1 MATETDPASEHT
13 GRTSQPGLDGELTD
27 ALVRSRRYFTR
38 AEVSKD
44 LRTLRKKGG
53 RRADDFYRDRWSHD
67 KVVRSTHGVNCTGSC
82 SWKVYVKD
90 GIITWEA
97 QQTDYPSVG
106 PDSPEYEPRGCP
118 RGAAFSWYTYSPTRV
133 RYPYVRGVLLAM
145 YREAKARLG
154 DPVAAWADIVS
165 DPERSRTYKAARGK
179 GGLVRA
185 SWDEA
190 VEMVAAAHVHTIKE
204 YGPDRLAGFSP
215 IPAMS
220 MVSHAAGA
228 RFYSLLGGV
237 MLSFYDWYAD
247 LPVASPQVFGDQT
260 DVPESGDWWDAGYLI
275 MWGSNL
281 PVTRTP
287 DAHWMVE
294 ARYRGQKV
302 VAVSPDYADNVK
314 FADEWLPAQP
324 GTDGALAMAMGHVVL
339 KEFFVD
345 RRTPYFEEYVKRFT
359 DLPFLVALDEVAGE
373 PGTYAPGKFL
383 TAADLGGAHAEAEHP
398 EFRTVLLDAEGRP
411 VVPNG
416 TLGDR
421 FGEGGAGKWNLELG
435 DIDPLLSAEGG
446 DEAPVTVRLPRFD
459 APDGGAG
466 LLRRGVP
473 VRRIAGRPVTT
484 VFDLL
489 LAQYGVGRPG
499 LPGRWP
505 TSYEDADEP
514 YTPAWQSAIT
524 GVDAERAARIAR
536 EFAAN
541 AEESRG
547 RSMIVMGAG
556 TNHWFHSD
564 TIYRAFLTLTT
575 LTGCQGVNGGGWA
588 HYVGQE
594 KVRPLTGYSALAT
607 ASDWNRPAR
616 QMIQTA
622 YWYLHG
628 DQFRYDPFSAD
639 ALAAAGTEGRTGRPA
654 GTEEPAGHDG
664 RDGTAT
670 DGPDGVAAD
679 GDAAAGADGPSGAAP
694 GGPFAGLS
702 TADVIAASAR
712 MGWMPSYPTFDRNP
726 LDLADEAEA
735 AGRPVAEHIVDEL
748 TSGRLGFA
756 GEDPDAPEN
765 FPRVL
770 TVWRANLL
778 GSSAKG
784 NEYFLKHLLGTD
796 HSVRAAE
803 APPEARPRDVVWREE
818 APTGKLD
825 LLLTLDFRM
834 TSTTVFSDVV
844 LPAATWYEKHDL
856 SSTDMHPFVHA
867 FNPAI
872 APPWQTRT
880 DWDAFVTL
888 ARAFSTL
895 AATHLGV
902 RKDVV
907 AAPLLHDTPDELA
920 NPHGRVRDWKAGE
933 CEPEPGRTMPKL
945 LTVERDYAAVAD
957 RMTALGPLLDTLGA
971 TTKGITYKLD
981 SELEYLRHKNGTVRG
996 GAAAGRPALARD
1008 VHACETILALSG
1020 TTNGHLATQG
1030 FHTLEARTGT
1040 RLADLAAEHE
1050 GKRITF
1056 ADTQAA
1062 PVPVI
1067 TSPEWSGSE
1076 TGGRRY
1082 SPFTVNVERG
1092 KPWHTL
1098 TGRQHFYLDHD
1109 WMAALGEQLPVY
1121 RPPLN
1126 MHALF
1131 GEPRIGETGE
1141 LGVTVRYLTP
1151 HNKWSIHSEYQDNLF
1166 MLSLSRGGPT
1176 IWMSTQ
1182 DAAKVGVRDNDWI
1195 EAVNRNGVVAARAIV
1210 SHRMPEGTVY
1220 MYHAQDRLI
1229 DVPRTETTGRR
1240 GGIHNSLTR
1249 LLIKPSH
1256 LIGGYAQLSYAFNY
1270 LGPTGNQRDEVTV
1283 IRRRTDQEVEY

>member
-1 MATETDPASEHT
+1 MSIDERPAEDESPA
-13 GRTSQPGLDGELTD
+13 RLDDDLTN
-27 ALVRSRRYFTR
+27 ALVRTRRFFGSGQ
-38 AEVSKD
+38 VSDD
-44 LRTLRKKGG
+44 LRTLTKVGG
-53 RRADDFYRDRWSHD
+53 READSFYRDRWSYD

-106 PDSPEYEPRGCP
+106 PDRPEYEPRGCP

-133 RYPYVRGVLLAM
+133 RYPYVRGVLLEM
-145 YREAKARLG
+145 YREARGRLG
-154 DPVAAWADIVS
+154 DPVEAWASIVEDGAS
-165 DPERSRTYKAARGK
+165 ARRYKSARGR

-185 SWDEA
+185 TWPE
-190 VEMVAAAHVHTIKE
+190 VTELVAAAHVYTIKK

-228 RFYSLLGGV
+228 RFYNLIGGA

-287 DAHWMVE
+287 DAHWMAE

-302 VAVSPDYADNVK
+302 IAVSPDYADNVK
-314 FADEWLPAQP
+314 FADEWLPAAP
-324 GTDGALAMAMGHVVL
+324 GTDGALAMAMGHVIL
-339 KEFFVD
+339 REFFVD
-345 RRTPYFEEYVKRFT
+345 RTVEYFTNYVKRFT
-359 DLPFLVALDEVAGE
+359 DLPFLVTLDEN
-373 PGTYAPGKFL
+373 PDGTYRPGKML
-383 TAADLGGAHAEAEHP
+383 TAAELDSTVDNGA
-398 EFRTVLLDAEGRP
+398 FKTVLLDAAGQP

-416 TLGDR
+416 SLGFR
-421 FGEGGAGKWNLELG
+421 FGEPGAGRWNLDLG
-435 DIDPLLSAEGG
+435 AVDPLLSAAG
-446 DEAPVTVRLPRFD
+446 DDSTPVEVTLPRFD
-459 APDGGAG
+459 DASGAARTM
-466 LLRRGVP
+466 RRGVP
-473 VRRIAGRPVTT
+473 GRRIAGRLVTT
-484 VFDLL
+484 VYDLL
-489 LAQYGVGRPG
+489 LAQYGVAREG
-499 LPGRWP
+499 LPGVWP
-505 TSYEDADEP
+505 TGLDDPDQP
-514 YTPAWQSAIT
+514 YTPAWQESIT
-524 GVDAERAARIAR
+524 GLNAGTVARIAR

-564 TIYRAFLTLTT
+564 TIYRSFLTLTT

-594 KVRPLTGYSALAT
+594 KVRPITGYNVLAT
-607 ASDWNRPAR
+607 ASDWSRPGR

-622 YWYLHG
+622 YWYLHS
-628 DQFRYDPFSAD
+628 DQFRYDPFSAATLSASTQD
-639 ALAAAGTEGRTGRPA
+639 SGAFVGRT
-654 GTEEPAGHDG
+654 
-664 RDGTAT
+664 
-670 DGPDGVAAD
+670 
-679 GDAAAGADGPSGAAP
+679 
-694 GGPFAGLS
+694 
-702 TADVIAASAR
+702 TADLIAASAR

-726 LDLADEAEA
+726 LDLYDEAT
-735 AGRPVAEHIVDEL
+735 AGGGELGPYIVDAL
-748 TSGRLGFA
+748 KNGRLRFA
-756 GEDPDAPEN
+756 AEDPDAPEN

-784 NEYFLKHLLGTD
+784 NEYFLRHLLGTD
-796 HSVRAAE
+796 HAVRATEA
-803 APPEARPRDVVWREE
+803 APPDRPRDVVWRDE

-825 LLLTLDFRM
+825 LLLSLDFRM
-834 TSTTVFSDVV
+834 TSTTIYSDVV

-856 SSTDMHPFVHA
+856 STTDMHPFVHS

-880 DWDAFVTL
+880 DWDAFM
-888 ARAFSTL
+888 AIAQSFSQL
-895 AATHLGV
+895 AARHLGT
-902 RKDVV
+902 RTDVV

-920 NPHGRVRDWKAGE
+920 NPYGRVRDWKAGQ

-945 LTVERDYAAVAD
+945 VAVERDYAAIAD
-957 RMTALGPLLDTLGA
+957 KMVALGPLIDTLGVS
-971 TTKGITYKLD
+971 TKGVTFQV
-981 SELEYLRHKNGTVRG
+981 EREVEYLRHRNGSVRG
-996 GAAAGRPALARD
+996 GVADGRPSIARD
-1008 VHACETILALSG
+1008 VQACEAILALSG

-1030 FHTLEARTGT
+1030 FRTLERQTGVS
-1040 RLADLAAEHE
+1040 LADLAAERE
-1050 GKRITF
+1050 GDRITF
-1056 ADTQAA
+1056 ADTQSR
-1062 PVPVI
+1062 PTPVI

-1076 TGGRRY
+1076 SGGRRY
-1082 SPFTVNVERG
+1082 SPFVINVERL

-1098 TGRQHFYLDHD
+1098 SGRQSFYLDHD
-1109 WMAALGEQLPVY
+1109 WIAELGEWLPVY

-1131 GEPRIGETGE
+1131 GEPSIGAKGE
-1141 LGVTVRYLTP
+1141 LGIAVRYLTP

-1176 IWMSTQ
+1176 IWMSQ
-1182 DAAKVGVRDNDWI
+1182 EDAAKIGVHDNDWI
-1195 EAVNRNGVVAARAIV
+1195 EAVNRNGVVVARAVV

-1256 LIGGYAQLSYAFNY
+1256 LIGGYAQLSFAFNY

-1283 IRRRTDQEVEY
+1283 IRRRSQEVEY

>member
-1 MATETDPASEHT
+1 MDSDLAE
-13 GRTSQPGLDGELTD
+13 
-27 ALVRSRRYFTR
+27 ALVRSRRFFSRR
-38 AEVSKD
+38 AEVSDD
-44 LRTLRKKGG
+44 LRTLHRKGG
-53 RRADDFYRDRWSHD
+53 RQADEFYRDRWSHD

-106 PDSPEYEPRGCP
+106 PDRPEYEPRGCP

-133 RYPYVRGVLLAM
+133 RYPYVRGVLLQM
-145 YREAKARLG
+145 YREAKAHLG

-165 DPERSRTYKAARGK
+165 DPAKARRYKRARGK

-190 VEMVAAAHVHTIKE
+190 VEMIAAAHVHTIKE

-228 RFYSLLGGV
+228 RFYSLLGGA

-287 DAHWMVE
+287 DAHWMAE

-314 FADEWLPAQP
+314 FADEWLAAQP
-324 GTDGALAMAMGHVVL
+324 GTDGALAMAMGHVIL

-345 RRTPYFEEYVKRFT
+345 RATPYFTDYVKKYT
-359 DLPFLVALDEVAGE
+359 DLPFLVALDERDDT
-373 PGTYAPGKFL
+373 PGTYRAGKFL
-383 TAADLGGAHAEAEHP
+383 TAADLGGEHATAENA
-398 EFRTVLLDAEGRP
+398 EFRTVLLDAATGQP

-421 FGEGGAGKWNLELG
+421 YGEGGAGKWNLDLG
-435 DIDPLLSAEGG
+435 AVDPLLSADGT
-446 DEAPVTVRLPRFD
+446 DEAPVAVELPRFD
-459 APDGGAG
+459 VPDGSAG
-466 LLRRGVP
+466 RLRRGVP
-473 VRRIAGRPVTT
+473 VRRVGGRLVTT
-484 VFDLL
+484 VYDLL
-489 LAQYGVGRPG
+489 LAQYGVGREG
-499 LPGRWP
+499 LPGEWP
-505 TSYEDADEP
+505 ASYEDADAP
-514 YTPAWQSAIT
+514 YTPAWQAAIT
-524 GVDAERAARIAR
+524 GVAAEKATRIAR

-541 AEESRG
+541 AEESGG
-547 RSMIVMGAG
+547 RSMIIMGAG

-594 KVRPLTGYSALAT
+594 KVRPITGYSAIAT

-622 YWYLHG
+622 YWYLHS

-639 ALAAAGTEGRTGRPA
+639 TLAAAGA
-654 GTEEPAGHDG
+654 
-664 RDGTAT
+664 
-670 DGPDGVAAD
+670 
-679 GDAAAGADGPSGAAP
+679 
-694 GGPFAGLS
+694 GGPFAGKS
-702 TADVIAASAR
+702 TADVIAQSAR

-726 LDLADEAEA
+726 LDLADEADA
-735 AGRPVAEHIVDEL
+735 TGRPVAEHIVGEL
-748 TSGRLGFA
+748 KAGRLRFA

-770 TVWRANLL
+770 TIWRANLL

-784 NEYFLKHLLGTD
+784 NEYFLRHLLGTD

-803 APPEARPRDVVWREE
+803 APPDARPRDVVWREE
-818 APTGKLD
+818 APEGKLD

-880 DWDAFVTL
+880 DWDAFHTI
-888 ARAFSTL
+888 AKEFSRQ
-895 AATHLGV
+895 AADHLGV

-907 AAPLLHDTPDELA
+907 AAALQHDTPDEMA
-920 NPHGRVRDWKAGE
+920 TPHGRVRDWKAGE
-933 CEPEPGRTMPKL
+933 CEPVPGRTMPKL
-945 LTVERDYAAVAD
+945 VTVERDYAAVAD
-957 RMTALGPLLDTLGA
+957 KMGALGPLLDSLGA
-971 TTKGITYKLD
+971 TTKGVTFKVD
-981 SELEYLRHKNGTVRG
+981 RELEYLRHKNGTVRG
-996 GAAAGRPALARD
+996 GAADGRPSIARD
-1008 VHACETILALSG
+1008 VHACEAILALSG

-1050 GKRITF
+1050 GKQITF

-1082 SPFTVNVERG
+1082 SPFTVNVERL

-1109 WMAALGEQLPVY
+1109 WMTALGEQLPVY

-1131 GEPRIGETGE
+1131 DEPRVGDTGE

-1166 MLSLSRGGPT
+1166 MLSLSRGGPS
-1176 IWMSTQ
+1176 IWMSTR
-1182 DAAKVGVRDNDWI
+1182 DAAKIGVRDNDWI
-1195 EAVNRNGVVAARAIV
+1195 EAVNRNGVVAARAVV

-1220 MYHAQDRLI
+1220 MHHAQDRLI

-1283 IRRRTDQEVEY
+1283 IRRRADQEVEY

>member
-1 MATETDPASEHT
+1 MGTETS
-13 GRTSQPGLDGELTD
+13 RTRAGLDGELTD
-27 ALVRSRRYFTR
+27 ALVRSRRFFTR
-38 AEVSKD
+38 AEISED
-44 LRTLRKKGG
+44 LRTLHRSGG
-53 RRADDFYRDRWSHD
+53 RQADAFYRDRWSHD

-106 PDSPEYEPRGCP
+106 PDRPEYEPRGCP

-133 RYPYVRGVLLAM
+133 RYPYVRGVLLRM

-154 DPVAAWADIVS
+154 DPVAAWADVVS
-165 DPERSRTYKAARGK
+165 DPERARRYKQARGK

-287 DAHWMVE
+287 DAHWMAE

-314 FADEWLPAQP
+314 FADEWLAARP

-345 RRTPYFEEYVKRFT
+345 RPTRYFTDYVKRYT
-359 DLPFLVALDEVAGE
+359 DLPFLVTLEEREDGSY
-373 PGTYAPGKFL
+373 TPGKFL
-383 TAADLGGAHAEAEHP
+383 TAADLGGEHAATEHA
-398 EFRTVLLDAEGRP
+398 EFRTVLLDGATGRP

-421 FGEGGAGKWNLELG
+421 YGETGAGNWNLDLG
-435 DIDPLLSAEGG
+435 GVDPLLSAEGG
-446 DEAPVTVRLPRFD
+446 GEHPVPLELPRFD
-459 APDGGAG
+459 TDGGADR
-466 LLRRGVP
+466 LLRGVP
-473 VRRIAGRPVTT
+473 VRRVAGRLVTT
-484 VFDLL
+484 VYDLL
-489 LAQYGVGRPG
+489 LAQYGVARAG

-505 TSYEDADEP
+505 DGYDDASEP
-514 YTPAWQSAIT
+514 YTPAWQAAVT
-524 GVDAERAARIAR
+524 GVDAGKAARIAR

-541 AEESRG
+541 AEESGG
-547 RSMIVMGAG
+547 RSMIIMGAG

-594 KVRPLTGYSALAT
+594 KVRPITGYSAIAT
-607 ASDWNRPAR
+607 AADWNRPAR

-622 YWYLHG
+622 YWYLHA

-639 ALAAAGTEGRTGRPA
+639 TL
-654 GTEEPAGHDG
+654 
-664 RDGTAT
+664 
-670 DGPDGVAAD
+670 
-679 GDAAAGADGPSGAAP
+679 AAP
-694 GGPFAGLS
+694 GSAGPFAGRT
-702 TADVIAASAR
+702 TADVVAASAR

-735 AGRPVAEHIVDEL
+735 AGRTAAEHVVAEL
-748 TSGRLGFA
+748 KAGRLGFA

-784 NEYFLKHLLGTD
+784 NEYFLKHLLGTES
-796 HSVRAAE
+796 SVRAAE
-803 APPEARPRDVVWREE
+803 APPEARPKDVVWREE
-818 APTGKLD
+818 APAGKLD

-880 DWDAFVTL
+880 DWDAFHTL
-888 ARAFSTL
+888 AREFSRQ
-895 AATHLGV
+895 AAGHLGV

-933 CEPEPGRTMPKL
+933 CEPEPGRTMPRL
-945 LTVERDYAAVAD
+945 VTVERDYGATAD
-957 RMTALGPLLDTLGA
+957 RMGALGPLLDSLGA
-971 TTKGITYKLD
+971 TTKGVTFHLD
-981 SELEYLRHKNGTVRG
+981 KELQYLRHKNGVVRG
-996 GAAAGRPALARD
+996 SAADGRPSLARD
-1008 VHACETILALSG
+1008 VDACEAILALSG

-1030 FHTLEARTGT
+1030 FHTLEARTG
-1040 RLADLAAEHE
+1040 RPLADLAAEHE
-1050 GKRITF
+1050 GKQITF

-1082 SPFTVNVERG
+1082 SPFTVNVERL

-1109 WMAALGEQLPVY
+1109 WIAALGEQLPVY
-1121 RPPLN
+1121 RPPLD

-1131 GEPRIGETGE
+1131 GEPRVGENGE
-1141 LGVTVRYLTP
+1141 LGLTVRYLTP

-1176 IWMSTQ
+1176 IWMSTE
-1182 DAAKVGVRDNDWI
+1182 DAAKVGVRDNDWV
-1195 EAVNRNGVVAARAIV
+1195 EAVNRNGVVAARAVV

-1220 MYHAQDRLI
+1220 MHHAQDRLI

-1249 LLIKPSH
+1249 LLIKPTH

-1270 LGPTGNQRDEVTV
+1270 LGPTGNQRDEITV
-1283 IRRRTDQEVEY
+1283 IRRRENQEVEY

>member
-1 MATETDPASEHT
+1 MSTETGAPAE
-13 GRTSQPGLDGELTD
+13 RPGLDGPLAQ
-27 ALVRSRRYFTR
+27 ALVGTRRFFTR
-38 AEVSKD
+38 SEVSED
-44 LRTLRKKGG
+44 LRTMYQAGG
-53 RRADDFYRDRWSHD
+53 RQADTFYRDRWSHD

-106 PDSPEYEPRGCP
+106 PDRPEYEPRGCP

-133 RYPYVRGVLLAM
+133 RYPYVRGVLLEM
-145 YREAKARLG
+145 YREARARTG
-154 DPVAAWADIVS
+154 DPVTAWAEIVS
-165 DPERSRTYKAARGK
+165 DPEKSRRYKSARGK
-179 GGLVRA
+179 GGLVR
-185 SWDEA
+185 STWDEA
-190 VEMVAAAHVHTIKE
+190 VEMVAASYVHTIKE
-204 YGPDRLAGFSP
+204 FGPDRVAGFSP

-220 MVSHAAGA
+220 MVSHAAGS
-228 RFYSLLGGV
+228 RFTSLIGGS

-260 DVPESGDWWDAGYLI
+260 DVPESGDWWDAAYLI

-287 DAHWMVE
+287 DAHWMAE

-302 VAVSPDYADNVK
+302 VAVAPDYADNVK
-314 FADEWLPAQP
+314 FADEWLPARP

-345 RRTPYFEEYVKRFT
+345 RQVPYFTDYVKRYS
-359 DLPFLVALDEVAGE
+359 DLPFLVRLEPNAAGDA
-373 PGTYAPGKFL
+373 YAPAKFL
-383 TAADLGGAHAEAEHP
+383 TAADLPGAEAQAENAA
-398 EFRTVLLDAEGRP
+398 FKTVLLDSATGRP
-411 VVPNG
+411 LVPNG
-416 TLGDR
+416 SLGFRYGESGAGRWNLDLGD
-421 FGEGGAGKWNLELG
+421 A
-435 DIDPLLSAEGG
+435 DPLLSAAAETG
-446 DEAPVTVRLPRFD
+446 EAVEVDLPRFD
-459 APDGGAG
+459 TVDGSPGT
-466 LLRRGVP
+466 LRRGVP
-473 VRRIAGRPVTT
+473 VRRIGGHLVTT
-484 VFDLL
+484 VYDLT
-489 LAQYGVGRPG
+489 LAQYGVRREG

-505 TSYEDADEP
+505 TGYDDAEEP
-514 YTPAWQSAIT
+514 CTPAWQETFT
-524 GVDAERAARIAR
+524 GVPAQAAARIGR

-547 RSMIVMGAG
+547 RSMIIMGAG

-564 TIYRAFLTLTT
+564 TIYRAFLALTT

-594 KVRPLTGYSALAT
+594 KCRPVTGWSQLAGAL
-607 ASDWNRPAR
+607 DWSRPPR

-622 YWYLHG
+622 YWYLHT
-628 DQFRYDPFSAD
+628 DQFRYDHFSAGTLS
-639 ALAAAGTEGRTGRPA
+639 AATSGGTLAGRT
-654 GTEEPAGHDG
+654 
-664 RDGTAT
+664 
-670 DGPDGVAAD
+670 
-679 GDAAAGADGPSGAAP
+679 
-694 GGPFAGLS
+694 
-702 TADVIAASAR
+702 TADVIAQSAR

-726 LDLADEAEA
+726 LDLADAAEA
-735 AGRPVAEHIVDEL
+735 SGRPIGEYVAEELKAGRL
-748 TSGRLGFA
+748 KFA
-756 GEDPDAPEN
+756 CQDPDAPEN

-770 TVWRANLL
+770 TIWRANLL

-784 NEYFLKHLLGTD
+784 NEYFLKHLLGAD
-796 HSVRAAE
+796 SNLRAE
-803 APPEARPRDVVWREE
+803 ETPPELRPKDVTWREE

-834 TSTTVFSDVV
+834 TSTTVYSDIV

-856 SSTDMHPFVHA
+856 NTTDMHPFVHA
-867 FNPAI
+867 FSPAI

-880 DWDAFVTL
+880 DWDAFQTIG
-888 ARAFSTL
+888 AAFSRL

-907 AAPLLHDTPDELA
+907 AVPLLHDTPDEMA
-920 NPHGRVRDWKAGE
+920 NPHGRVADWTAGE
-933 CEPEPGRTMPKL
+933 CEPVPGVTMPKL
-945 LTVERDYAAVAD
+945 VVVERDYGAVSAK
-957 RMTALGPLLDTLGA
+957 MSSIGPLVEKLGA
-971 TTKGITYKLD
+971 TTKGVTFELER
-981 SELEYLRHKNGTVRG
+981 ELEYLRGKNGTVRG
-996 GAAAGRPALARD
+996 GPAAGRPSLRSD
-1008 VHACETILALSG
+1008 VHACEMILAFSG
-1020 TTNGHLATQG
+1020 STNGHVATQG
-1030 FHTLEARTGT
+1030 FQTLERRTGT
-1040 RLADLAAEHE
+1040 RLADLAAESE
-1050 GKRITF
+1050 GKQITF
-1056 ADTQAA
+1056 ADTQAR

-1082 SPFTVNVERG
+1082 SPFTINVERL

-1098 TGRQHFYLDHD
+1098 TGRQHFFLDHD
-1109 WMAALGEQLPVY
+1109 WMTELGEQLPVF

-1126 MHALF
+1126 MHQLF
-1131 GEPRIGETGE
+1131 DEPRVGENGE
-1141 LGVTVRYLTP
+1141 LGITVRYLTP

-1176 IWMSTQ
+1176 IWMSDL
-1182 DAAKVGVRDNDWI
+1182 DAAKIGVSDNDWV
-1195 EAVNRNGVVAARAIV
+1195 EAVNRNGVVVARAVV

-1220 MYHAQDRLI
+1220 MHHAQDRLI

-1256 LIGGYAQLSYAFNY
+1256 LIGGYAQLSFAFNY

-1283 IRRRTDQEVEY
+1283 IRRRSQEVTY

>member
-1 MATETDPASEHT
+1 MDSDLAE
-13 GRTSQPGLDGELTD
+13 
-27 ALVRSRRYFTR
+27 ALVRSRRFFSRR
-38 AEVSKD
+38 AEVSDD
-44 LRTLRKKGG
+44 LRTLHRKGG
-53 RRADDFYRDRWSHD
+53 RQADEFYRDRWSHD

-106 PDSPEYEPRGCP
+106 PDRPEYEPRGCP

-133 RYPYVRGVLLAM
+133 RYPYVRGVLLQM
-145 YREAKARLG
+145 YREAKAHLG

-165 DPERSRTYKAARGK
+165 DPAKARRYKRARGK

-190 VEMVAAAHVHTIKE
+190 VEMIAAAHVHTIKE

-228 RFYSLLGGV
+228 RFYSLLGGA

-287 DAHWMVE
+287 DAHWMAE

-314 FADEWLPAQP
+314 FADEWLAAQP
-324 GTDGALAMAMGHVVL
+324 GTDGALAMAMGHVIL

-345 RRTPYFEEYVKRFT
+345 RATPYFTDYVKKYT
-359 DLPFLVALDEVAGE
+359 DLPFLVALDERDDT
-373 PGTYAPGKFL
+373 PGTYRAGKFL
-383 TAADLGGAHAEAEHP
+383 TAADLGGEHATAENA
-398 EFRTVLLDAEGRP
+398 EFRTVLLDAATGQP

-421 FGEGGAGKWNLELG
+421 YGEGGAGKWNLDLG
-435 DIDPLLSAEGG
+435 AVDPLLSADGT
-446 DEAPVTVRLPRFD
+446 DEAPVAVELPRFD
-459 APDGGAG
+459 VPDGSAG
-466 LLRRGVP
+466 RLRRGVP
-473 VRRIAGRPVTT
+473 VRRVGGRLVTT
-484 VFDLL
+484 VYDLL
-489 LAQYGVGRPG
+489 LAQYGVGREG
-499 LPGRWP
+499 LPGEWP
-505 TSYEDADEP
+505 ASYEDADAP
-514 YTPAWQSAIT
+514 YTPAWQAAIT
-524 GVDAERAARIAR
+524 GVAAEKATRIAR

-541 AEESRG
+541 AEESGG
-547 RSMIVMGAG
+547 RSMIIMGAG

-594 KVRPLTGYSALAT
+594 KVRPITGYSAIAT

-622 YWYLHG
+622 YWYLHS

-639 ALAAAGTEGRTGRPA
+639 TLAAAGA
-654 GTEEPAGHDG
+654 
-664 RDGTAT
+664 
-670 DGPDGVAAD
+670 
-679 GDAAAGADGPSGAAP
+679 
-694 GGPFAGLS
+694 GGPFAGKS
-702 TADVIAASAR
+702 TADVIAQSAR

-726 LDLADEAEA
+726 LDLADEADA
-735 AGRPVAEHIVDEL
+735 TGRPVAEHIVGEL
-748 TSGRLGFA
+748 KAGRLRFA

-770 TVWRANLL
+770 TIWRANLL

-803 APPEARPRDVVWREE
+803 APPDARPRDVVWREE
-818 APTGKLD
+818 APEGKLD

-880 DWDAFVTL
+880 DWDAFHTI
-888 ARAFSTL
+888 AKEFSRQ
-895 AATHLGV
+895 AADHLGV

-907 AAPLLHDTPDELA
+907 AAALQHDTPDEMA
-920 NPHGRVRDWKAGE
+920 TPHGRVRDWKAGE
-933 CEPEPGRTMPKL
+933 CEPVPGRTMPKL
-945 LTVERDYAAVAD
+945 VTVERDYAAVAD
-957 RMTALGPLLDTLGA
+957 KMGALGPLLDSLGA
-971 TTKGITYKLD
+971 TTKGVTFKVD
-981 SELEYLRHKNGTVRG
+981 RELEYLRHKNGTVRG
-996 GAAAGRPALARD
+996 GAADGRPSIARD
-1008 VHACETILALSG
+1008 VHACEAILALSG

-1050 GKRITF
+1050 GKQITF

-1082 SPFTVNVERG
+1082 SPFTVNVERL

-1109 WMAALGEQLPVY
+1109 WMTALGEQLPVY

-1131 GEPRIGETGE
+1131 DEPQVGDTGE

-1166 MLSLSRGGPT
+1166 MLSLSRGGPS
-1176 IWMSTQ
+1176 IWMSTR
-1182 DAAKVGVRDNDWI
+1182 DAAKIGVRDNDWI
-1195 EAVNRNGVVAARAIV
+1195 EAVNRNGVVAARAVV

-1220 MYHAQDRLI
+1220 MHHAQDRLI

-1283 IRRRTDQEVEY
+1283 IRRRADQEVEY